1 MEDIFDT
8 SFDSIINPYE
18 SFSHGLVSSK
28 LWLCEKLE
36 KVIDNEN
43 IVNPSLHML
52 ASWDNLLT
60 FMLLTRR
67 PKFYGVVN
75 AYDMDSKSTTN
86 ANKICDYWKFEYPK
100 VYNHTQDINTL
111 SFSNTGIESIF
122 INTSVDQIDNTTWY
136 DIIPKDRLVCLQT
149 TNVPTTTT
157 EWHIKQS
164 YNILTDFTETYK
176 VSRLL
181 YCDSIDINYGHLK
194 FKRHMMIG
202 IK

>member
-1 MEDIFDT
+1 MEDIFDNT
-8 SFDSIINPYE
+8 FDSIKNSHE
-18 SFSHGLVSSK
+18 SFSHGLVASK

-36 KVIDNEN
+36 NVIDNEN
-43 IVNPSLHML
+43 IVNPSLHIL
-52 ASWDNLLT
+52 ASWDNLIT

-75 AYDMDSKSTTN
+75 AYDMDSESTTN

-100 VYNHTQDINTL
+100 VYNHTRDINTL
-111 SFSNTGIESIF
+111 DFSNTGTESIF
-122 INTSVDQIDNTTWY
+122 INTSVDQIDGTTWY
-136 DIIPKDRLVCLQT
+136 NTIPDNRLVCLQT
-149 TNVPTTTT
+149 TNLPTTTT
-157 EWHIKQS
+157 DWHIKQS
-164 YNILTDFTETYK
+164 YNILTNFTETYK

>member
-8 SFDSIINPYE
+8 SFDSIKNPYE

-36 KVIDNEN
+36 TVLDNEN
-43 IVNPSLHML
+43 IVNPSLNIL
-52 ASWDNLLT
+52 ASWDNLLA

-67 PKFYGVVN
+67 PKFYGVIN
-75 AYDMDSKSTTN
+75 AYDNDPISTEN

-100 VYNHTQDINTL
+100 VYNHTKDINTL
-111 SFSNTGIESIF
+111 DFNNTGNESVF
-122 INTSVDQIDNTTWY
+122 INTSVDQMDNTTWY
-136 DIIPKDRLVCLQT
+136 DSIPNFKLVCLQT
-149 TNVPTTTT
+149 TNLPTSTTD
-157 EWHIKQS
+157 WHIKQS
-164 YNILTDFTETYK
+164 YNTLTDFTETYK

-181 YCDSIDINYGHLK
+181 YCDSIDIDYGHLK
-194 FKRHMMIG
+194 FKRLMMIG

>member
-1 MEDIFDT
+1 MN
-8 SFDSIINPYE
+8 SYE
-18 SFSHGLVSSK
+18 SFSHSLVRSK
-28 LWLCEKLE
+28 LWLCEQLE
-36 KVIDNEN
+36 QVLDNESIKNPAVN
-43 IVNPSLHML
+43 IL
-52 ASWDNLLT
+52 ASWDSLLA

-75 AYDMDSKSTTN
+75 AYDIDPSATTD
-86 ANKICDYWKFEYPK
+86 ANKLCDHWMFEYPK
-100 VYNHTQDINTL
+100 VYNHTRDINTL
-111 SFSNTGIESIF
+111 DFNNTGTESIF

-136 DIIPKDRLVCLQT
+136 DSIPKNKLVCLQT
-149 TNVPTTTT
+149 TNLPTTTT

-176 VSRLL
+176 VSRLI